1 MEITLH
7 LRILLTFFMLWL
19 SNFISIENQQFIGF
33 VGIALLG
40 IVHGAND
47 LTIGQQL
54 KEDISKSWGVRLLL
68 KYITIVLLGMVV
80 FTLLPSYGLLLFI
93 LISGY
98 HFGNQHWTL
107 EMPSSVQRLWM
118 LFQGSYGL
126 LVLGI
131 LFCFHEKEVQAIVQT
146 ITQKSYPDLWIQE
159 ITLFLGLFVLGLG
172 SFLVKQS
179 VAFRSSI
186 GRNLFYLIVFS
197 LIFYHAGLIWGFSMY
212 FVLWHSV
219 PSIQEQIRFLY
230 GTENARSWWYY
241 FKSSALY
248 WSLAVGTMG
257 IAYWAIANDTVFKAI
272 FFSLMAAITF
282 PHTLIIAQMKR
293 AMQKKSRTLR
303 SDFY

>member
-1 MEITLH
+1 MEKMLH

-19 SNFISIENQQFIGF
+19 ANFISIENQQLIGY

-54 KEDISKSWGVRLLL
+54 KGGVVTSWEVKLLM
-68 KYITIVLLGMVV
+68 KYIIIVLVGMVV
-80 FTLLPSYGLLLFI
+80 FMLLPSYGLLLFI
-93 LISGY
+93 LLSGY

-107 EMPSSVQRLWM
+107 AMPSSVQRLWM

-131 LFCFHEKEVQAIVQT
+131 LFCFHEKEVQAIVET
-146 ITQKSYPDLWIQE
+146 ITRKSYPELWVHE
-159 ITLFLGLFVLGLG
+159 ITLILGVLVLGLG
-172 SFLVKQS
+172 SFLAQQS
-179 VAFRSSI
+179 EAFRASI
-186 GRNLFYLIVFS
+186 GRNLFYLIVFT

-230 GTENARSWWYY
+230 GTENVHSWWSY

-248 WSLAVGTMG
+248 WSLAVGTMA
-257 IAYWAIANDTVFKAI
+257 IAYWAIANDTVFKAL

-293 AMQKKSRTLR
+293 AMQKKVGP
-303 SDFY
+303 

>member
-1 MEITLH
+1 MENSLH

-19 SNFISIENQQFIGF
+19 ANFISVENQQLIGF

-54 KEDISKSWGVRLLL
+54 KESGSKSWEVTLLL
-68 KYITIVLLGMVV
+68 KYITIVLIGMVV

-107 EMPSSVQRLWM
+107 EIPFLQNRLGM

-146 ITQKSYPDLWIQE
+146 ITRKTYATLWIQE
-159 ITLFLGLFVLGLG
+159 ITLFLGLSVLVLGSLLAQK
-172 SFLVKQS
+172 SS
-179 VAFRSSI
+179 AFRARI
-186 GRNLFYLIVFS
+186 GRNLFYLMVFT

-230 GTENARSWWYY
+230 GTENRRSWGHY

-248 WSLAVGTMG
+248 WCLAVGTMG
-257 IAYWAIANDTVFKAI
+257 IAYWAIANDTVFKAL

-282 PHTLIIAQMKR
+282 PHTLIIAQMKK
-293 AMQKKSRTLR
+293 AMQKKSRT
-303 SDFY
+303 